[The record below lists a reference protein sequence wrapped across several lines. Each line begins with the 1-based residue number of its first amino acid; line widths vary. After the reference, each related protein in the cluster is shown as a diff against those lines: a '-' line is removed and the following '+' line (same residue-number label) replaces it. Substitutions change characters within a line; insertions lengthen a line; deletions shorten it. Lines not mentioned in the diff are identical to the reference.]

1 MPTYTHPTISTVAPT
16 TRGAGS
22 SDTAGLQTMF
32 PGAPGVADYAG
43 TSGVSTYKQ
52 EALQLLLQGEIAT
65 NLQTGAVDR
74 DFGVNASDDR
84 RKPPVYGDVETGSG
98 GLPASAWVP
107 NPVSP
112 GAGSADPRDQGAPPS
127 GFGTSPTNSIA
138 NTGASTDTTQPGRDP
153 STSSARMAIGSESSL
168 YVAGQS
174 PATAN
179 AS

>member
-1 MPTYTHPTISTVAPT
+1 MPTYTHPTISTVTPT

-22 SDTAGLQTMF
+22 SSTSNLQTMF

-43 TSGVSTYKQ
+43 TAGTAAYKQ
-52 EALQLLLQGEIAT
+52 EALNLLLQGEVSS

-74 DFGVNASDDR
+74 DFGVNATDDR
-84 RKPPVYGDVETGSG
+84 RKPPVYDDVATGAG

-112 GAGSADPRDQGAPPS
+112 GAGSADPRDQGAPPE
-127 GFGTSPTNSIA
+127 GFGTTPTNSIA
-138 NTGASTDTTQPGRDP
+138 NTGGSTDATQPGRDP
-153 STSSARMAIGSESSL
+153 STSSTRMSHGSEASL